1 MDEEKLTGSYYTPE
15 SVVRFMVDYLGRNQ
29 QDFSYVLEPSA
40 GDGRFIKA
48 LQQTAGQIDAIEL
61 YEDKIKALQAA
72 YPSPAVHIEQ
82 ADFIGYALKSAKRY
96 SLVIGNPPYIN
107 PKAMG
112 KEDISQARQLC
123 KEEARMMRLPRALAG
138 VTGSDRTRMPHRLL
152 AMGSSREK
160 MAAVVALR

>member
-72 YPSPAVHIEQ
+72 YPSPAV
-82 ADFIGYALKSAKRY
+82 
-96 SLVIGNPPYIN
+96 SLG
-107 PKAMG
+107 
-112 KEDISQARQLC
+112 
-123 KEEARMMRLPRALAG
+123 
-138 VTGSDRTRMPHRLL
+138 TR
-152 AMGSSREK
+152 
-160 MAAVVALR
+160 

>member
-112 KEDISQARQLC
+112 KEDIFTG
-123 KEEARMMRLPRALAG
+123 PPALQGRGAG
-138 VTGSDRTRMPHRLL
+138 T
-152 AMGSSREK
+152 
-160 MAAVVALR
+160 